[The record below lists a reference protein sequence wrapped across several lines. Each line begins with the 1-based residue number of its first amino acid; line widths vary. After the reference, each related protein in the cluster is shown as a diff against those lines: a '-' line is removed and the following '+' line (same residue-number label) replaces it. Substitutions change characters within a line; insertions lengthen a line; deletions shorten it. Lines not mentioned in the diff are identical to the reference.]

1 MIRANHLAWSENEH
15 DEIINDALKQYMQT
29 RRKLKIDSGC
39 SEPPK
44 KLSACT
50 SYSAADSAVSNIE
63 NATPGFDTGNTDT
76 CSTDTSDSDESSDEE
91 CFSNSDIDVAESNI
105 MHGAAVSCEQSCESD
120 SIDSNSNCEL
130 SDMNQ
135 SSEWE

>member
-1 MIRANHLAWSENEH
+1 MRSCLSELPNIAVLVEAVMSIGVSNGFVESCFSFLTALLSDRRLSMTHDTMADLLLIRVNHQAWSENER

-63 NATPGFDTGNTDT
+63 NAAP
-76 CSTDTSDSDESSDEE
+76 
-91 CFSNSDIDVAESNI
+91 
-105 MHGAAVSCEQSCESD
+105 GAATD
-120 SIDSNSNCEL
+120 RNNPKYHA
-130 SDMNQ
+130 N
-135 SSEWE
+135 